1 MATDTKLDSLVIN
14 YLTQSQY
21 DTAKTNGKL
30 NANQIYMTPASST
43 SYTLPTATSSTL
55 GGVKIGS
62 NITVSSGTISLTKAN
77 VTSALGYT
85 PPTTDTKY
93 TLPNA
98 TSSTLGGVKIG
109 NNITVSSGTISL
121 TKANVTNALLTS
133 GSNSLNIGNSNDII
147 MSTLQSGVGSGATYQ
162 YYYGVTNGLVVGT
175 NNKINTYKKSSSSI
189 SIPTSSILD
198 GIVCGK
204 YCNSTPDGDYPK
216 KNIVFLI
223 GNGTS
228 SATSNAF
235 RINTDGTASGGT
247 YSSSGADYAGMF
259 EWQDGNPDGEDR
271 RGMFVTLDGKHIRL
285 ANSKDTYI
293 LGIVSGNPTVL
304 GDTAEDQWADMYE
317 RDIFGALKHDST
329 TENGLVLN
337 PNYDNDKQYIARG
350 QRKEWDAVG
359 LMGKLVVVDDG
370 TCEVNGFCAAN
381 DNGIGTKAETG
392 YRVMERLD
400 KNHIRVFVK

>member
-30 NANQIYMTPASST
+30 NANQIYMTPTNST

-55 GGVKIGS
+55 GGVKIGD
-62 NITVSSGTISLTKAN
+62 NITVDSGKISLTKAN
-77 VTSALGYT
+77 INYALGN
-85 PPTTDTKY
+85 TDADNANFELWKY
-93 TLPNA
+93 NNTLN
-98 TSSTLGGVKIG
+98 GE
-109 NNITVSSGTISL
+109 NNYVGTHKRGSF
-121 TKANVTNALLTS
+121 TGTNK
-133 GSNSLNIGNSNDII
+133 NC
-147 MSTLQSGVGSGATYQ
+147 
-162 YYYGVTNGLVVGT
+162 LVVGHDNNMAPIDSKYTTGVATWFT
-175 NNKINTYKKSSSSI
+175 NGIACGCYIKSFNDSSA
-189 SIPTSSILD
+189 TSN
-198 GIVCGK
+198 C
-204 YCNSTPDGDYPK
+204 
-216 KNIVFLI
+216 FMI

-235 RINTDGTASGGT
+235 RIDAKGQVYGGT
-247 YSSSGADYAGMF
+247 YSSSGADYAEMF
-259 EWQDGNPDGEDR
+259 EWQDGNPDGKDR
-271 RGMFVTLDGKHIRL
+271 RGMFVTLDGKYIRL
-285 ANSKDTYI
+285 ANSKDPYI

-337 PNYDNDKQYIARG
+337 PNYDNEKQYIARG

-400 KNHIRVFVK
+400 KNHIRVLVK

>member
-1 MATDTKLDSLVIN
+1 MNSGFVGGN
-14 YLTQSQY
+14 YCV
-21 DTAKTNGKL
+21 
-30 NANQIYMTPASST
+30 ST
-43 SYTLPTATSSTL
+43 YAILFD
-55 GGVKIGS
+55 GS
-62 NITVSSGTISLTKAN
+62 
-77 VTSALGYT
+77 
-85 PPTTDTKY
+85 
-93 TLPNA
+93 
-98 TSSTLGGVKIG
+98 
-109 NNITVSSGTISL
+109 
-121 TKANVTNALLTS
+121 
-133 GSNSLNIGNSNDII
+133 
-147 MSTLQSGVGSGATYQ
+147 
-162 YYYGVTNGLVVGT
+162 
-175 NNKINTYKKSSSSI
+175 
-189 SIPTSSILD
+189 PTSN
-198 GIVCGK
+198 V
-204 YCNSTPDGDYPK
+204 
-216 KNIVFLI
+216 LI
-223 GNGTS
+223 FGNGTS
-228 SATSNAF
+228 SAKSNSF
-235 RINTDGTASGGT
+235 RIDYGGEAYGGT
-247 YSSSGADYAGMF
+247 YSSSGADYAEMF

-271 RGMFVTLDGKHIRL
+271 RGMFVTLDGKYIRL

-400 KNHIRVFVK
+400 ENHIRVLVK

>member
-21 DTAKTNGKL
+21 NTAKTNGKL
-30 NANQIYMTPASST
+30 NANQIYMTPASNT
-43 SYTLPTATSSTL
+43 TYTLPTATSSTL
-55 GGVKIGS
+55 GGVKIGD
-62 NITVSSGTISLTKAN
+62 NITVDSGKISLTKAN
-77 VTSALGYT
+77 INYALGN
-85 PPTTDTKY
+85 TDTNNANFSLWKY
-93 TLPNA
+93 NNVI
-98 TSSTLGGVKIG
+98 GGVD
-109 NNITVSSGTISL
+109 NQVGT
-121 TKANVTNALLTS
+121 TKS
-133 GSNSLNIGNSNDII
+133 GSFTG
-147 MSTLQSGVGSGATYQ
+147 
-162 YYYGVTNGLVVGT
+162 TNQNCLVVGS
-175 NNKINTYKKSSSSI
+175 NNDMRPVGRGNGTAGVTTWFSDGVACGTYIKSSNDSS
-189 SIPTSSILD
+189 
-198 GIVCGK
+198 K
-204 YCNSTPDGDYPK
+204 YSNR
-216 KNIVFLI
+216 FMI

-235 RINTDGTASGGT
+235 RVDVKGCAYGGT
-247 YSSSGADYAGMF
+247 YSSSGADYAEMF

-271 RGMFVTLDGKHIRL
+271 RGMFVTLDGKYIRL

-337 PNYDNDKQYIARG
+337 PNYDNDKQYVTRG

-370 TCEVNGFCAAN
+370 TCEVNGFCVAN

-400 KNHIRVFVK
+400 KNHIRVLVK

>member
-21 DTAKTNGKL
+21 DAAKTNGKL

-77 VTSALGYT
+77 VTNSLMDGRGNVILGENSVGTVSAGAGADYGPSHSLIVGT
-85 PPTTDTKY
+85 GNKVTGLK
-93 TLPNA
+93 
-98 TSSTLGGVKIG
+98 GG
-109 NNITVSSGTISL
+109 NNYATVYYDVLNSGFVGGNYCVSSYAI
-121 TKANVTNALLTS
+121 TS
-133 GSNSLNIGNSNDII
+133 
-147 MSTLQSGVGSGATYQ
+147 
-162 YYYGVTNGLVVGT
+162 
-175 NNKINTYKKSSSSI
+175 NNN
-189 SIPTSSILD
+189 PTSNVLIL
-198 GIVCGK
+198 
-204 YCNSTPDGDYPK
+204 
-216 KNIVFLI
+216 

-228 SATSNAF
+228 SAKSNSF
-235 RINTDGTASGGT
+235 RIVYDGKAYGGT
-247 YSSSGADYAGMF
+247 YSSSGADYAEMF

-271 RGMFVTLDGKHIRL
+271 RGMFVTLDGKYIRL
-285 ANSKDTYI
+285 ANSKDPYI

-304 GDTAEDQWADMYE
+304 GDTAEDQWAGMYE

-370 TCEVNGFCAAN
+370 TCEINGFCAAN

-400 KNHIRVFVK
+400 ENHIRVFVK